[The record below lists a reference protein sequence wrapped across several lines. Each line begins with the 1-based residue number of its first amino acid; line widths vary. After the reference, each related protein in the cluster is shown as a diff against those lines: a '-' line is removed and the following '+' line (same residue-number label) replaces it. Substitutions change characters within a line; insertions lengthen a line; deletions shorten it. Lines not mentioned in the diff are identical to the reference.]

1 MADKAIQLPAT
12 FHELVQRLGDYW
24 QSQGCLPH
32 AGYDMEVG
40 AGTFHPSTF
49 LRSLGPEPWHAC
61 YVQASRRPSDGRYGD
76 NPSRLQH
83 YYQFQVVMKPP
94 PGDFLELY
102 IGSLKALGLDLA
114 VHDIRFVE
122 DNWESPTLGA
132 SGLGWEVWLN
142 GLEITQFTYFQ
153 RVGGLDCKPSMGEI
167 AYGLERLSMYA
178 QGVDRVRDLRWHETS
193 AGAVTY
199 GDLFLQGEREHST
212 YNFECAQVEA
222 WSRRFD
228 DSEREA
234 AELAARNLPLPAYER
249 VLNCSHSFNMLEAR
263 GSLSTTLR
271 QQYILRIRTQ
281 AAAVARAWLSVRE
294 AEGFPLL
301 RFDAE
306 PSLPPPIPFPSDL
319 GGDGKRDLLIEI
331 GCEELPPR
339 QPERLAEA
347 LLRLLAESLDSLG
360 CPAADWQVYST
371 PRRVAVLAK
380 QVAERSLEREEIR
393 SGPLLTA
400 ARDQG
405 GAWTQGALGFAR
417 SVGVAVDQLS
427 IGDHDGRGER
437 LLFRRQIPG
446 RMTVELLPQAVAEVL
461 PKISPTT
468 MHWGWGGG
476 FLRPVRWLL
485 LQYGSQALPLSA
497 FSIDSGDGSRGHR
510 VQAPELPLKD
520 AGDYEEIL
528 RKQGFVIADRRRRR
542 LLIEEGVAAEAKRL
556 GGQVVP
562 DGALLEE
569 VTDLVEW
576 PVVLSGQFAGDRLKL
591 PAELLIVAMKKHQR
605 FFPVV
610 DDKGALM
617 PVFIAVANLESQS
630 RQSIV
635 EGYERVLRPRLDDAD
650 FFWSRDQKTGV
661 VALRQ
666 KLAAVDF
673 NEKLGSLADKTERL
687 RALAADFAADF
698 TADSKVA
705 ETAALFC
712 KADLTS
718 ETVGEFPELQGVV
731 GGRLLAEKGD
741 KNAAR
746 VIVEHYW
753 PRFSGDALPTTSEG
767 QLLAFCDRLD
777 DIICGFMLGF
787 NPSGT
792 RDPYGLRRAALGL
805 VRILVEGGWPLAQK
819 GVLERAANIIL
830 PTLQQQKRPLDLHLI
845 QDFLESRLEHYFVDE
860 KGIPRW
866 ALRAVDAAREPPASF
881 VDKNMRLQA
890 LKEMAAGPEAK
901 DLATVHKRI
910 ANILG
915 VDPVP
920 GEFDPKLIESGAERS
935 LFERIEKVSEPIA
948 TAKRVGDYIEVF
960 RRAAELRPLLAG
972 FFGEVMVLCDDLAVR
987 NNRLALLAQVRRLFS
1002 DIAELSLMPVASG
1015 GETSDEP
1022 STKAGKG
1029 ASQD

>member
-1 MADKAIQLPAT
+1 
-12 FHELVQRLGDYW
+12 
-24 QSQGCLPH
+24 
-32 AGYDMEVG
+32 MEVG

-49 LRSLGPEPWHAC
+49 LRALGPEPWNAC
-61 YVQASRRPSDGRYGD
+61 YVQASRRPGDGRYGD

-83 YYQFQVVMKPP
+83 YYQFQVVMKPAP
-94 PGDFLELY
+94 ADFLELY
-102 IGSLKALGLDLA
+102 IGSLKALGLDLS

-153 RVGGLDCKPSMGEI
+153 RVGGLDCNPSMGEI

-178 QGVDRVRDLRWHETS
+178 QGVDQVRDLRWHETS
-193 AGAVTY
+193 AGAMTY

-212 YNFECAQVEA
+212 YNFEYAQVEA

-249 VLNCSHSFNMLEAR
+249 VLDCSHSFNMLEAR

-281 AAAVARAWLSVRE
+281 AAAVARAWLSARE

-301 RFDAE
+301 RPSPE
-306 PSLPPPIPFPSDL
+306 PSPPPPIPEPSDR

-331 GCEELPPR
+331 GCEELPQR
-339 QPERLAEA
+339 QPQRLAAA
-347 LLRLLAESLDSLG
+347 LAQRLAESLSSLG
-360 CPAADWQVYST
+360 CPAVDWQLYST
-371 PRRVAVLAK
+371 PRRVAALAK
-380 QVAERSLEREEIR
+380 GVAERTPEREEIR

-400 ARDQG
+400 ARDQS
-405 GAWTQGALGFAR
+405 GAWTPGALGFAR

-437 LLFRRQIPG
+437 LLFRRQLPG
-446 RMTVELLPQAVAEVL
+446 RMTVELLPQAVAEAL
-461 PKISPTT
+461 PKISPTA
-468 MHWGWGGG
+468 MHWGLGGG

-510 VQAPELPLKD
+510 VQAPNLPLKD
-520 AGDYEEIL
+520 AGDYEETL
-528 RKQGFVIADRRRRR
+528 RKQGFVIADRGRRR
-542 LLIEEGVAAEAKRL
+542 LLIEEGVAAEAEKL
-556 GGQVVP
+556 GGRVEP
-562 DGALLEE
+562 DSALLEE
-569 VTDLVEW
+569 ITDLVEW
-576 PVVLSGQFAGDRLKL
+576 PVVLSGRFAGDRLKL
-591 PAELLIVAMKKHQR
+591 PAELLIAAMKKHQR
-605 FFPVV
+605 FFPLI

-617 PVFIAVANLESQS
+617 PAFIAVANLDSPS
-630 RQSIV
+630 PQSIV

-661 VALRQ
+661 AALGK

-687 RALAADFAADF
+687 RALVAEFAADF
-698 TADSKVA
+698 TADAEVA
-705 ETAALFC
+705 ATAALLC

-718 ETVGEFPELQGVV
+718 ETVGEFPQLQGVV

-741 KNAAR
+741 EKAAR
-746 VIVEHYW
+746 AIAEHYW
-753 PRFSGDALPTTSEG
+753 PRFAGDALPTTSEG

-777 DIICGFMLGF
+777 EILCGFMIGF
-787 NPSGT
+787 NPTGT

-805 VRILVEGGWPLAQK
+805 ARLLVEGGRPLAK
-819 GVLERAANIIL
+819 KDVLERAAKIIAPAL
-830 PTLQQQKRPLDLHLI
+830 RQSAPKQKKKPLQLFSI
-845 QDFLESRLEHYFVDE
+845 QDFLESRLEHYFVAD
-860 KGIPRW
+860 KGMPRW

-881 VDKNMRLQA
+881 VDKGRRIQA
-890 LKEMAAGPEAK
+890 LKEMAAGPEAQ

-910 ANILG
+910 ANILRANPASG
-915 VDPVP
+915 K
-920 GEFDPKLIESGAERS
+920 FDPKRIESGAERA
-935 LFERIEKVSEPIA
+935 LFEQVEKASEPLA
-948 TAKRVGDYIEVF
+948 TAKRGGDYIEVF
-960 RRAAELRPLLAG
+960 QQAAELRPLLAA
-972 FFGEVMVLCDDLAVR
+972 FFDEVLVLCDDLALR
-987 NNRLALLAQVRRLFS
+987 NSRLALLNQVRLLFS
-1002 DIAELSLMPVASG
+1002 DVAELSLMPVASG
-1015 GETSDEP
+1015 GEAPDRP
-1022 STKAGKG
+1022 AGKAGKR
-1029 ASQD
+1029 AMQ